1 LEPHL
6 KNSQELHKCQK
17 IVDSVIQGYL
27 GMLERKTLLQQSIM
41 QANSMFSQLEP
52 NLLNSVKI
60 IQDTLYASL
69 LIDIYAWLFDQ
80 SKNSSNLSTH
90 KLLEKLNRK
99 DFKNKL
105 ESYYI
110 EPPATIPLGNDTD
123 QFWHQQYK
131 SDKLEEF
138 QKIIDDCKKT
148 YNSFLESEVG
158 KRIKSIRD
166 KLLAHKEGAYSTKDN
181 GHNIGEAINSVEKM
195 RTIVLLLNQLMQKCS
210 YPIEEMEEAATKKA
224 ELFWQHVLHT

>member
-1 LEPHL
+1 MEPHL
-6 KNSQELHKCQK
+6 KNSQELEKCQK
-17 IVDSVIQGYL
+17 ITDRAIQGYL
-27 GMLERKTLLQQSIM
+27 GMLERKALLQQSIM
-41 QANSMFSQLEP
+41 RANHMSNQLEP
-52 NLLNSVKI
+52 NLLSSVKT

-69 LIDIYAWLFDQ
+69 LIDIYAWLFDK
-80 SKNSSNLSTH
+80 SKNSANLSTH

-99 DFKNKL
+99 DFQKIL
-105 ESYYI
+105 ESYYV
-110 EPPATIPLGNDTD
+110 EPPTTIPLGNDTD
-123 QFWHQQYK
+123 QFWHQSYK

-181 GHNIGEAINSVEKM
+181 GHHIGEAINAVEKM

-224 ELFWQHVLHT
+224 ELFWQHMLHT